1 MPGENYTFT
10 THVDPGSPPQRGPP
24 AQRVVEAPGTA
35 PGSATIIPSSVYRH
49 SRRSPAD
56 PANIGGR
63 GAQWKRPI
71 GCHERPSERSATA
84 DLAGRTV
91 PPGTTDTMPIDDHKR
106 AEIEAQR
113 AASQETRRVT
123 VPAME
128 AILYERFDVLDHG
141 FVRVID
147 YMGDDAAI
155 VQAARV
161 SYGAGTRKVRED
173 RALIR
178 YLLRHRHTT
187 PFEMCELKLHIKA
200 PIFVA
205 RQWLRHRTASVNEY
219 SARYSRL
226 DREFYVPDADHLQS
240 VHEEQIGRQRAS
252 SSGMDDLF
260 GSTQAVGERLALAT
274 QSDSNKQGRDDVL
287 TDEEAKAGALSPR
300 LDFDP
305 RLWRLQEPAQRRTI
319 PEAPKDPDRAGL
331 ARELARAALPVN
343 YYTQFYWKIDLHNL
357 LHFLSLR
364 ADAHAQ
370 YEIRAYADVILDK
383 IVMSWVPATYQAFR
397 DYAMDAASLSAGGL
411 AVVKRMLAGEAV
423 DQASSGLSK
432 REWRELMAV
441 LGRDP

>member
-1 MPGENYTFT
+1 MP
-10 THVDPGSPPQRGPP
+10 
-24 AQRVVEAPGTA
+24 
-35 PGSATIIPSSVYRH
+35 
-49 SRRSPAD
+49 
-56 PANIGGR
+56 
-63 GAQWKRPI
+63 
-71 GCHERPSERSATA
+71 
-84 DLAGRTV
+84 LTV
-91 PPGTTDTMPIDDHKR
+91 PIDDNKR

-113 AASQETRRVT
+113 AASHETRRAT
-123 VPAME
+123 VPTLE
-128 AILYERFDVLDHG
+128 SILYERFDVLDHG

-161 SYGAGTRKVRED
+161 SYGAGTRRVRED

-226 DREFYVPDADHLQS
+226 DREFYVPDPAHLKPILD
-240 VHEEQIGRQRAS
+240 ERYRRRYRGD
-252 SSGMDDLF
+252 MDDLF
-260 GSTQAVGERLALAT
+260 EWAKSTEERSALAA
-274 QSDSNKQGRDDVL
+274 QSGANKQGRDDGL
-287 TDEEAKAGALSPR
+287 SDEEAKEALSR
-300 LDFDP
+300 IDWISKNAYGVYENLLNEDDSG
-305 RLWRLQEPAQRRTI
+305 E
-319 PEAPKDPDRAGL
+319 PKDPDRAGL

-364 ADAHAQ
+364 ADDHAQ
-370 YEIRAYADVILDK
+370 YEIRAYADVILGK
-383 IVMSWVPATYQAFR
+383 VVARWVPATYEAFR
-397 DYAMDAASLSAGGL
+397 DYGMDAVSLSAGAL
-411 AVVKRMLAGEAV
+411 DVVKRILAKEEV
-423 DQASSGLSK
+423 NEENSGLSK

-441 LGRDP
+441 LGREP

>member
-1 MPGENYTFT
+1 
-10 THVDPGSPPQRGPP
+10 
-24 AQRVVEAPGTA
+24 
-35 PGSATIIPSSVYRH
+35 
-49 SRRSPAD
+49 
-56 PANIGGR
+56 
-63 GAQWKRPI
+63 
-71 GCHERPSERSATA
+71 
-84 DLAGRTV
+84 
-91 PPGTTDTMPIDDHKR
+91 MPIDDHKR

-113 AASQETRRVT
+113 AAAHETRRAT

-141 FVRVID
+141 FVRLID
-147 YMGDDAAI
+147 YMGDDGAI

-226 DREFYVPDADHLQS
+226 DREFYVPDPAHLQS
-240 VHEEQIGRQRAS
+240 VREEQIDRQRAS
-252 SSGMDDLF
+252 SSGMNDLF
-260 GSTQAVGERLALAT
+260 GWRAAAEQREELAA
-274 QSDSNKQGRDDVL
+274 QSGTNKQGRDDDL
-287 TDEEAKAGALSPR
+287 KDEEARQALSR
-300 LDFDP
+300 LDWIST
-305 RLWRLQEPAQRRTI
+305 RAYGVYENLLNEN
-319 PEAPKDPDRAGL
+319 ESGEKKDPDRAGL

-383 IVMSWVPATYQAFR
+383 IVASWVPATHQAFR
-397 DYAMDAASLSAGGL
+397 DYAADAASLSAGAL
-411 AVVKRMLAGEAV
+411 DVVRRMLAGETV
-423 DQASSGLSK
+423 GQEESGLSK

-441 LGRDP
+441 LGREP